1 MRIGQNTASAMG
13 QGAFQLANMLGGIQ
27 NREDDLVTKLARQRI
42 EREKNDAEATT
53 QAKTDEGFR
62 LFQGYISENP
72 NSTPAQ
78 RADAALQFGVTG
90 DDRAKNYL
98 SANLGGNR
106 FGESQSENVRKGE
119 RFTDTMKFR
128 TDKARSDY
136 EFAESKWKAA
146 IEASERAQDEKERS
160 AKANEAIRWASI
172 RDNRAKTLMGFSSRG
187 GLVIDNDD
195 EYMEAQRELDE
206 NKTSLANM
214 QAEQSKA
221 LPDPMLKA
229 NYDALLKR
237 TSDLEKEIQRVNIEG
252 YGPSAPASS
261 GFISKERES
270 KPVSATPAGANKPKP
285 ARAMAPAKSSV
296 NPNNNLRVGTLEDF

>member
-27 NREDDLVTKLARQRI
+27 NWQDDLVTKLARQRI
-42 EREKNDAEATT
+42 EREKLKAEQGNDA
-53 QAKTDEGFR
+53 GFA
-62 LFQGYISENP
+62 LYQQYSQENP
-72 NSTPAQ
+72 EATPAQ
-78 RADAALQFGVTG
+78 LSDAALKFSVIGE
-90 DDRAKNYL
+90 DRVKNHL
-98 SANLGGNR
+98 TTKLGGER
-106 FGESQSENVRKGE
+106 FGESRQENVRKGE

-270 KPVSATPAGANKPKP
+270 KPASVTPAAVPKPKASSP
-285 ARAMAPAKSSV
+285 HAPAPSS
-296 NPNNNLRVGTLEDF
+296 NKDPLGLFN